1 MTGAPLWIPAFAGM
15 TKKDQ
20 SPCSHGFSSFSK
32 NAPRHSREGGNP
44 LGITVTHI
52 GVLFLNQPNLPCLGP
67 FFQAYL
73 CICIQLANIDT
84 LIFLVRNA
92 RGFMLQPTRQWR
104 VIVFPSVMYPFYCSY
119 WLRNR
124 SSLVITVSRSSIRGS
139 VMILR

>member
-1 MTGAPLWIPAFAGM
+1 MDSRLRGNDGERFARMTGTHDCVVIDLL
-15 TKKDQ
+15 
-20 SPCSHGFSSFSK
+20 
-32 NAPRHSREGGNP
+32 RHSRAGGNP
-44 LGITVTHI
+44 LGITVIHT
-52 GVLFLNQPNLPCLGP
+52 GVLFLNQQNLPCLGP

-73 CICIQLANIDT
+73 CICVQLANIDT

-104 VIVFPSVMYPFYCSY
+104 VIVFPSAMYPFYCSY

-139 VMILR
+139 VMIRR